1 MYNNLIA
8 IDVETTG
15 LDPQTC
21 SIVSI
26 GAVHV
31 ASGKEFYIEC
41 HPWEGAH
48 ISDGALAVNG
58 FTREYLDSITYS
70 EAEAVA
76 IFQDW
81 LEKETKTPLMLAH
94 NSAFD
99 KSFIAE
105 ACKRASLTSPFG
117 FRTVDVHSI
126 VYAHMVR
133 TGTTPPAAL
142 TLNKCLEYFGLPVE
156 PTPHNALT
164 GAQCNVALWQKVI

>member
-8 IDVETTG
+8 LDVETTG

-41 HPWEGAH
+41 APWLGAEV
-48 ISDGALAVNG
+48 SDGALKVNG
-58 FTREYLDSITYS
+58 FTHEYLNTLTLN
-70 EAEAVA
+70 EEGA
-76 IFQDW
+76 IMQFLTW
-81 LEKETKTPLMLAH
+81 VSNFGLAPLMLAH

-105 ACKRASLTSPFG
+105 ACKRAGLTSPFG

-133 TGTTPPAAL
+133 TVITPPTTL
-142 TLNKCLEYFGLPVE
+142 SLNKCLEYLGLPVE

-164 GAQCNVALWQKVI
+164 GAKCNVALWQKVI